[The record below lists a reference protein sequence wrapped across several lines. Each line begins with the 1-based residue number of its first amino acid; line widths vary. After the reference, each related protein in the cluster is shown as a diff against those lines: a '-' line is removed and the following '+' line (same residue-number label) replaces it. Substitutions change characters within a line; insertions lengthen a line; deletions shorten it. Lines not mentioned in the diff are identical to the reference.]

1 MTFNTLQGA
10 QRLGLEVIEIAMPEL
25 FAGISRKATTENH
38 FKVAQDL
45 AGEFVNIQPRL
56 RHRSSIHVTITMT
69 GTKAAS
75 GEFDYFIGEKVLK
88 ASQEKGVDLVSL
100 EPGLYAQLRVKK
112 NPSFLLGWRLARV
125 RKAFYSKFLP
135 SSPYEKSERFDEMEY
150 YGYESQLHPARAQ
163 SMTLLIPLKPKPLSL
178 NISIGSRNN

>member
-1 MTFNTLQGA
+1 MTISNLQDA
-10 QRLGLEVIEIAMPEL
+10 HRLGLEVIEITMPEL

-38 FKVAQDL
+38 FKIAQEL
-45 AGEFVNIQPRL
+45 ASEFANVQPSL
-56 RHRSSIHVTITMT
+56 RHRSSIHVTITLT

-88 ASQEKGVDLVSL
+88 ASQEKGIDLVSL

-112 NPSFLLGWRLARV
+112 NPSFLLGWHLARV
-125 RKAFYSKFLP
+125 RKTFYARFLP

-163 SMTLLIPLKPKPLSL
+163 SMTLLIPLKLKS
-178 NISIGSRNN
+178 